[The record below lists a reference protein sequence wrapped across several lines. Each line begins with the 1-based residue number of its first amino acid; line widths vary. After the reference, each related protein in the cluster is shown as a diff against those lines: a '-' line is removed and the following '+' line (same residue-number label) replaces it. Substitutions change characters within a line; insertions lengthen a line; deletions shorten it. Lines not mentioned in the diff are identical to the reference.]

1 MRGFTLVELMV
12 TVAVIAILAALAL
25 PAAATWASGARQAE
39 ARGELI
45 EALGRARALAI
56 RNPDGR
62 AAGQAAAMVRLRGN
76 TLQVVRIANG
86 EVSWQADLERGV
98 ELRDDGGVAFG
109 CVAFDSRGLRP
120 EPASAPDC
128 TWAPRVLVHVG
139 ERRGAVDVE
148 LL

>member
-1 MRGFTLVELMV
+1 MKGFTLVELMV
-12 TVAVIAILAALAL
+12 TVAVMAILAALAL

-39 ARGELI
+39 ARGALVES
-45 EALGRARALAI
+45 LGRARALAI

-62 AAGQAAAMVRLRGN
+62 AAGQAVAMVRLRGD
-76 TLQVVRIANG
+76 TLQVVRVANG
-86 EVSWQADLERGV
+86 QVGWQADLHPGV
-98 ELRDDGGVAFG
+98 RLADDGGVAFN

-128 TWAPRVLVHVG
+128 TWAPRVQVQVG
-139 ERRGAVDVE
+139 GRRAPVDVE

>member
-12 TVAVIAILAALAL
+12 TVAVIAVLAALAL
-25 PAAATWASGARQAE
+25 PAAATWAAGARQAE
-39 ARGELI
+39 ARGELE

-62 AAGQAAAMVRLRGN
+62 AAGQAAALVRLRGN
-76 TLQVVRIANG
+76 TLQVVRVANG
-86 EVSWQADLERGV
+86 EVSWQADLHSGV
-98 ELRDDGGVAFG
+98 ALRDDGGVPFA

-120 EPASAPDC
+120 DPATAPDC
-128 TWAPRVLVHVG
+128 TWAPRVRVHSG
-139 ERRGAVDVE
+139 ERRAPADVE

>member
-1 MRGFTLVELMV
+1 MRGFSLVELMV

-39 ARGELI
+39 ARGELV

-62 AAGQAAAMVRLRGN
+62 AARQAAAMVRLRGD
-76 TLQVVRIANG
+76 TLQVVRVANG
-86 EVSWQADLERGV
+86 AVTWEADLDRGV
-98 ELRDDGGVAFG
+98 ALRDDGGVAFG

-120 EPASAPDC
+120 DPATAAGC
-128 TWAPRVLVHVG
+128 TWAPVVRVHVEG
-139 ERRGAVDVE
+139 RREPVDVE

>member
-1 MRGFTLVELMV
+1 MKGFSLVELMV

-39 ARGELI
+39 ARGELV

-62 AAGQAAAMVRLRGN
+62 AARQAAAMVRLRGD
-76 TLQVVRIANG
+76 TLQVVRVANG
-86 EVSWQADLERGV
+86 TVTWQADLDRGV
-98 ELRDDGGVAFG
+98 ALRDDGGAPFL

-120 EPASAPDC
+120 DPATAPDC
-128 TWAPRVLVHVG
+128 TWAPRVRVHAG
-139 ERRGAVDVE
+139 DRREPVDVE